1 MPDSLRTRDFEGEWH
16 VSRCATGAI
25 IGTMT
30 VQLGAADEGRARLR
44 DAVTMLHTK
53 FRLAPDP
60 DLVEC
65 CGPVD
70 TVPAAPRNRPLVLL
84 DPEYATNKK
93 FWRASRHKNGIE
105 WTKTTAHF
113 YSEAFDGW
121 MRETDKEDA
130 EMWPSASVLWTRGSP
145 PASPKAPKKGQKR
158 RRWAR

>member
-1 MPDSLRTRDFEGEWH
+1 MSGLLLRTRDFEGEWQ

-30 VQLGAADEGRARLR
+30 VQSGTDEGRARLR
-44 DAVTMLHTK
+44 DAVTMLHAK

-60 DLVEC
+60 DLVER
-65 CGPVD
+65 CGSVN

-84 DPEYATNKK
+84 DPEYDTNRK
-93 FWRASRHKNGIE
+93 FWRASRHRGGIE

-130 EMWPSASVLWTRGSP
+130 DMWPGASVLWTRGSP
-145 PASPKAPKKGQKR
+145 TASPKAAAPRKR
-158 RRWAR
+158 RKR